1 MAIRFPASMQN
12 RPQNFSARRNR
23 GRPSMRHTFV
33 IRRAQ
38 VKPGTF
44 RQDCLPVAAPPSKQ
58 VIRLGTEIGLRRY
71 NMVGRASRVGDAAR
85 RVLQSGAGLAIGIG
99 IGLAPVT
106 AHAET
111 ISDALVKAYQS
122 NPQLNAERA
131 RQRATDE
138 NVPQALAGYR
148 PQIVASLSS
157 GLQAVRNLL
166 PDNLVQ
172 TATQKPWTIGLTV
185 TQTLFNGFKTA
196 NSVRVAEFQVLSGRE
211 ALRNVGQGVL
221 LDAVTAYTNVLANQ
235 SLVDAQRANVGS
247 LRETLGVTQKRLAAG
262 DVTPTD
268 TAQAEARLSR
278 GLSDLNAAEVA
289 LAISQATYTQVI
301 GMQPSRLSPAPPV
314 DRLLPRSRDEA
325 TGLAFKANPAVLAA
339 GYDVDIATKT
349 INVAESSL
357 YPTVTLQ
364 GSVSRER
371 QNDPTLSVK
380 QTDQASI
387 IGAVTAP
394 IYDGGTAASQTRQA
408 KEVAS
413 QSRLV
418 LEQVRNQ
425 ARTAAVA
432 AWVANEG
439 AKVAV
444 SAAESEVRA
453 ADVALQGVRK
463 EAQGGQRTTVDVLN
477 SQQDLIAAKARLIG
491 AQRDRVIA
499 SYTLLS
505 AVGSLDVKTLGLR
518 TPDYLPEVH
527 YHQVRDAWHGLRTPS
542 GQ

>member
-1 MAIRFPASMQN
+1 M
-12 RPQNFSARRNR
+12 
-23 GRPSMRHTFV
+23 
-33 IRRAQ
+33 
-38 VKPGTF
+38 
-44 RQDCLPVAAPPSKQ
+44 
-58 VIRLGTEIGLRRY
+58 
-71 NMVGRASRVGDAAR
+71 AR
-85 RVLQSGAGLAIGIG
+85 RVLRSGICLGVVTCVGFAATGVQAEALPEALA
-99 IGLAPVT
+99 
-106 AHAET
+106 
-111 ISDALVKAYQS
+111 KAYQS

-148 PQIVASLSS
+148 PQIVASLSG

-166 PDNLVQ
+166 PDNTVQ
-172 TATQKPWTIGLTV
+172 SATLKPWTIGVTV

-196 NSVRVAEFQVLSGRE
+196 NSVRVAELQVQSGRE

-221 LDAVTAYTNVLANQ
+221 LDAVTAYSNVLANQ
-235 SLVDAQRANVGS
+235 SLVEAQRSNVAF
-247 LRETLGVTQKRLAAG
+247 LRETLGVTQKRLNAG

-278 GLSDLNAAEVA
+278 GLADLNAAEVN

-301 GMQPSRLSPAPPV
+301 GNPPAQLRPAETIDRYLPHSRE
-314 DRLLPRSRDEA
+314 EA
-325 TGLAFKANPAVLAA
+325 TDLAFKGHPAVLAA
-339 GYDVDIATKT
+339 GFDVDVASTT
-349 INVAESSL
+349 IHVAESSL
-357 YPTVTLQ
+357 LPTIAVQGNASHSSQADPSLTTL
-364 GSVSRER
+364 R
-371 QNDPTLSVK
+371 
-380 QTDQASI
+380 TDQASI
-387 IGAVTAP
+387 LGQMTAP

-408 KEVAS
+408 KELAA

-418 LEQVRNQ
+418 LDQVRNQ
-425 ARTAAVA
+425 ARTAATG

-439 AKVAV
+439 ARIAV
-444 SAAESEVRA
+444 SASESEVRA
-453 ADVALQGVRK
+453 AGVALEGVRK

-477 SQQDLIAAKARLIG
+477 SQQDLISAKARLIG

-505 AVGSLDVKTLGLR
+505 AIGRLDVKTLALN

-542 GQ
+542 GR